1 MSIDNITDNPADV
14 DIQTAVGVELDG
26 DGRAKRPAKKRRS
39 RPASV
44 LSEDGIPS
52 ILLDEG
58 RTELANAKRF
68 VALHGAEVRYCPT
81 MGWLVCKGTH
91 WAVDDLAAEA
101 RAKDVARYVW
111 RQLSVFGGEAGDR
124 ALGEIYRFAKATASA
139 PGQRNLLKLTR
150 SERGIPVTTDELNR
164 DPWAWN
170 CINGTLDLRTGELRP
185 HRREDML
192 TQLCPTPYVPD
203 AQCPTFLAFLRRIM
217 QDNRDLIA
225 FIQRAVG
232 MSLTGVIRD
241 HKLFVPY
248 GKGQNGKSTLFG
260 ALLKTLGPDYAM
272 KAPLGLLMAKQ
283 NEQHPCER
291 ADLFGKR
298 LVVCI
303 EVEEGQRLAE
313 SLVKE
318 LTGGDPIRAR
328 FQKKDFFEFWPTHH
342 LFLCVNHKP
351 TVRGTDT
358 GIWRR
363 LALTP
368 FSVSISD
375 KEKDR
380 ELPEKL
386 QAEHAGILAWA
397 VRGCLAWQRE
407 GLGEPAA
414 VEEATSQY
422 RQSQDT
428 LARFIEECCIVA
440 PNARARTG
448 DLLKAYRKWSG
459 NDHATQRWLG
469 EALIEK
475 GYGRHPSG
483 GYVWRIGIGLKDEEL

>member
-139 PGQRNLLKLTR
+139 PGQRNLLK
-150 SERGIPVTTDELNR
+150 
-164 DPWAWN
+164 
-170 CINGTLDLRTGELRP
+170 
-185 HRREDML
+185 L